1 VVQQIGKT
9 LSTQE
14 ILMQHL
20 DLKWIRAQFPALT
33 QKINGEPVIFCDGP
47 GGTQTPGAVLDAISD
62 YLVRSNANSHGAFA
76 TSARTDAL
84 ITAARAASADLLG
97 CHSDEVVFGANM
109 TTLTFSLSRAI
120 GRELQPGDEIIVT
133 RLDHYA
139 NVSSWYALEE
149 KGVIVKVVDFN
160 NEDCTLDMGE
170 LERQINSRTKLV
182 AVGYA
187 SNAVGTI
194 NDVPAVVRL
203 AHAVGALV
211 FVDAVH
217 YVPHAPINVHALGC
231 DFLACSAYKFFGP
244 HVGILY
250 GKREHLTRL
259 TPYKVRPAPDDVPAR
274 WETGTLNFEG
284 LAGLL
289 AAINYLTK
297 LGCHV
302 SPSVD
307 NELIA
312 ALIEADKEG
321 LEKFHCPSFL
331 TSPDQSTPSIT
342 SAYHSRRAALVAA
355 MSAIQQYERE
365 LSHKLIP
372 GLLAIPGLSFYGIT
386 NPQRFTART
395 PTVAF
400 RLAGQ
405 SPESVAK
412 ALGDRGIFSWH
423 GHFYAIGLTEKLG
436 VEAIGGLV
444 RIGLTHYNTIEEIER
459 VLHALKEIAV

>member
-1 VVQQIGKT
+1 
-9 LSTQE
+9 
-14 ILMQHL
+14 MQAL

-47 GGTQTPGAVLDAISD
+47 GGTQVPGAVLDAISD
-62 YLVRSNANSHGAFA
+62 YLVRSNANSHGVFA

-97 CHSDEVVFGANM
+97 CHSDEIVFGANM

-120 GRELQPGDEIIVT
+120 GRQLQAGDEIIVT

-149 KGVIVKVVDFN
+149 KGVIIKVVDFN
-160 NEDCTLDMGE
+160 PEDCTLDMGE
-170 LERQINSRTKLV
+170 LERLINPQTKLV
-182 AVGYA
+182 AIGYA

-194 NDVPAVVRL
+194 NDVAAVVRL

-244 HVGILY
+244 HLGILY
-250 GKREHLTRL
+250 GKREHLARF
-259 TPYKVRPAPDDVPAR
+259 TPYKVKPAPDDVPSR

-284 LAGLL
+284 LAGLV

-302 SPSVD
+302 SPSID
-307 NELIA
+307 SELIS

-331 TSPDQSTPSIT
+331 TSPEQSAIT

-372 GLLAIPGLSFYGIT
+372 GLLGIPGLKLYGIT
-386 NPQRFTART
+386 NPERFTART
-395 PTVAF
+395 PTVGF

-405 SPESVAK
+405 TPETVAK
-412 ALGDRGIFSWH
+412 ALSDRGIFAWY
-423 GHFYAIGLTEKLG
+423 GHFYAIALTEKLG
-436 VEAIGGLV
+436 IEATGGLV
-444 RIGLTHYNTIEEIER
+444 RLGFTHYNTVEEVQG
-459 VLHALKEIAV
+459 VLQALKEIAL